1 MSGVPPSWDGDS
13 SGAARAVF
21 VSYAR
26 EDVVAAR
33 RIAAALS
40 AAQVEVW
47 VDQFEL
53 RGGDA
58 WDAKIR
64 RQIRECTLFV
74 PVISANTQARL
85 EGYFRIEWKL
95 AAQRTHGMAA
105 AKPFLLPAVID
116 GTLEEGAHVPD
127 EFQSVQWMRC
137 AGEEEL
143 AEFCARVRL
152 LLERTQT
159 APPFPGSTRA
169 PFPSEPRPVAHV
181 LSAPRTITFS
191 PFKVGLA
198 LLGVVGLGVI
208 FWTAFRPEAPETAP
222 RPAAVSPPTPAAP
235 PPAPDLAPAKSV
247 AVLPFTNLSDE
258 RSNEYFSDGISEELL
273 NVLARVP
280 GLRVAARTSSFYFKG
295 KAVPVAEIARQI
307 GVAYLVEGS
316 VRKVGERVRI
326 TVKLIKAAD
335 GFPVWSEAFDRE
347 LKNIFAV
354 QDEIARLIAGS
365 LKLEM
370 GVAATDRGE
379 VNDQAYQLYLEGR
392 QAWSRRTP
400 AGLDHAEQCFDR
412 ALALAPKF
420 ARALLGRAD
429 VWLIRGMERQDIV
442 EYGQRQSAAVGRIV
456 AAIEQALAVDPDL
469 AEAHASLGNVHWL
482 SWRFEDAERALRRAL
497 TLDPNYAT
505 AHLWLGRVLQA
516 DGRVD
521 EALVELQRAVELDP
535 LSSRTLD
542 NYSNCLLLADR
553 LSEGLAMAERAV
565 ALQPDNV
572 QAQARRTTALADLG
586 RSDEAVTAA
595 RMLMAA
601 APMRATEAAYA
612 FARCGLKL
620 EAEHAYGKLVEARTA
635 GVIPAYV
642 LAAMGRTEEALQALT
657 AAALQANVVDYLYYW
672 PVFDGL
678 RLDPRFVKVLA
689 EVGVKDAHDR
699 AQAERAA
706 WRRAKA
712 AKK

>member
-1 MSGVPPSWDGDS
+1 
-13 SGAARAVF
+13 VF

-26 EDVVAAR
+26 EDVAAAR
-33 RIAAALS
+33 RIAAALQ

-47 VDQFEL
+47 IDQFEL

-95 AAQRTHGMAA
+95 AAQRTHAMAA

-116 GTLEEGAHVPD
+116 GTLEEGAHVPE
-127 EFQSVQWMRC
+127 EFQSVHWMRC
-137 AGEEEL
+137 AGDDEL
-143 AEFCARVRL
+143 AEFCARVRK
-152 LLERTQT
+152 LLERSET
-159 APPFPGSTRA
+159 APPFAGSTRA
-169 PFPSEPRPVAHV
+169 PFAPEPRPAARA
-181 LSAPRTITFS
+181 LAAPQTITFS
-191 PFKVGLA
+191 PLKVGLA
-198 LLGVVGLGVI
+198 LLGAAALGLAL
-208 FWTAFRPEAPETAP
+208 WTPFRPEAPEVA
-222 RPAAVSPPTPAAP
+222 RPATVSPQSPAVQPPAA
-235 PPAPDLAPAKSV
+235 DLAPAKSV

-295 KAVPVAEIARQI
+295 KSVPVAEIARQL

-316 VRKVGERVRI
+316 VRQAGNRVRI
-326 TVKLIKAAD
+326 TVKLIKATD
-335 GFPVWSEAFDRE
+335 GFPVWSDAFDRE

-354 QDEIARLIAGS
+354 QDEIAELIAGS
-365 LKLEM
+365 LKLEI
-370 GVAATDRGE
+370 GVAASGRGE
-379 VNDQAYQLYLEGR
+379 VNAQAYQLYLEGR

-400 AGLDHAEQCFDR
+400 AGLDRAEQCFDQ
-412 ALALAPKF
+412 ALALEPKF

-429 VWLIRGMERQDIV
+429 VALIRGMERQDIV
-442 EYGQRQSAAVGRIV
+442 EYSQRQSAAVGRIV
-456 AAIEQALAVDPDL
+456 SAIEQALALEPDL
-469 AEAHASLGNVHWL
+469 AEAHASLGNIYWL
-482 SWRFEDAERALRRAL
+482 SWRFEDAERALRRAI

-521 EALVELQRAVELDP
+521 EALIELQRAVELDP
-535 LSSRTLD
+535 LSSRALD
-542 NYSNCLLLADR
+542 NYSNCLLLAER
-553 LSEGLAMAERAV
+553 LPEGLAAAERAM
-565 ALQPDNV
+565 ALQPDNI
-572 QAQARRTTALADLG
+572 QAQARRASALADLG
-586 RSDEAVTAA
+586 RTDEAVTAA

-601 APMRATEAAYA
+601 SPMRATEAAYT

-620 EAEHAYGKLVEARTA
+620 EAEHAYGKLVETRAS
-635 GVIPAYV
+635 GVIQAYV

-657 AAALQANVVDYLYYW
+657 PATLQANVVDYLYYW

-678 RLDPRFVKVLA
+678 RSDPRFGRVLT

>member
-1 MSGVPPSWDGDS
+1 
-13 SGAARAVF
+13 VF

-47 VDQFEL
+47 IDQFEL

-95 AAQRTHGMAA
+95 AAQRTHAMAA

-116 GTLEEGAHVPD
+116 GTQEEGAHVPE
-127 EFQSVQWMRC
+127 EFQSVHWMRC
-137 AGEEEL
+137 AGDDEL
-143 AEFCARVRL
+143 AEFCARVRK
-152 LLERTQT
+152 LLERAET
-159 APPFPGSTRA
+159 APPFTVSARPPGPTD
-169 PFPSEPRPVAHV
+169 PRPA
-181 LSAPRTITFS
+181 APPLAAPQTLTFS
-191 PFKVGLA
+191 PLKVGLA
-198 LLGVVGLGVI
+198 LLGAAALGVVL
-208 FWTAFRPEAPETAP
+208 WQVRRAAPPQATG
-222 RPAAVSPPTPAAP
+222 RPAAVVSPQPAVQ
-235 PPAPDLAPAKSV
+235 PPAVDMVTAKSV
-247 AVLPFTNLSDE
+247 AVLPFSNLSDD

-295 KAVPVAEIARQI
+295 RSVPVAAIAQEL

-316 VRKVGERVRI
+316 VRQAGQRVRI

-335 GFPVWSEAFDRE
+335 GFPVWSDAFERE
-347 LKNIFAV
+347 LKDIYAV

-365 LKLEM
+365 LKLEI
-370 GVAATDRGE
+370 GIAAVGRGE
-379 VNDQAYQLYLEGR
+379 VNERAYQLYLEGR
-392 QAWSRRTP
+392 QAWGRRTP
-400 AGLDHAEQCFDR
+400 AGLDRAEQCFDQ
-412 ALALAPKF
+412 ALALEPKF

-442 EYGQRQSAAVGRIV
+442 EYGQRQAPAVARIV
-456 AAIEQALAVDPDL
+456 AAIEQALALEPDL
-469 AEAHASLGNVHWL
+469 AEAHASLGNIHWL

-497 TLDPNYAT
+497 TLDPNCAT
-505 AHLWLGRVLQA
+505 AHLWLGRVLQG

-521 EALVELQRAVELDP
+521 EALVELQRAVALDP

-553 LSEGLAMAERAV
+553 LTEGLAAAERAM
-565 ALQPDNV
+565 ALQPDNI
-572 QAQARRTTALADLG
+572 QAQARRATALADLG
-586 RSDEAVTAA
+586 RTEEAVTAA

-601 APMRATEAAYA
+601 SSMRATEAAYS
-612 FARCGLKL
+612 FARCGRKL
-620 EAEHAYGKLVEARTA
+620 EAEHAYGKIVEVRTS
-635 GVIPAYV
+635 GVILAYV
-642 LAAMGRTEEALQALT
+642 LAAMGRNEEALQALT
-657 AAALQANVVDYLYYW
+657 PANLQANVVDYLYYW

-678 RLDPRFVKVLA
+678 RSDPRFGRVLT

-712 AKK
+712 ARR